1 MAAVGLKS
9 YILNNNLKSALLLAG
24 FPVLLIVVVWALEL
38 MAMGAG
44 VLPDSGQGVGGDLA
58 LAFRMLVG
66 GIPLAFAVAGIWFVI
81 AYFGQGAIIAAL
93 TGAHGVSREEMPDIY
108 NLLENLAISRG
119 MRTPTLHVIEDMSLN
134 AFATGLHEGQY
145 SVTLTRGII
154 ERLDR
159 DELEAVIGHEL
170 THIINKDV
178 RLMVICA
185 VFAGIISLV
194 GQLIFRVIQ
203 FGGVSGRSR
212 DKDSKSSGG
221 ILIVIGLVAIAVAY
235 VLAIVLKFA
244 ISRQA
249 EYLADAGSVELTK
262 NPDAMIRAL
271 QKISYDPFVDAPE
284 QLRGMF
290 IADPASSLL
299 ATHPAIDKR
308 IEALVKYAG
317 GRVEPLDP
325 DSMKLPEEADPQG
338 YVNPDRGQ
346 PSQTDP
352 DAIYR
357 DPDTDP
363 SDGRWAEAERLR
375 QEKASQRP
383 GPWDKKGPW
392 G

>member
-9 YILNNNLKSALLLAG
+9 YILNNNIKSAVLLAG
-24 FPVLLIVVVWALEL
+24 FPVLLVLLVYALEL
-38 MAMGAG
+38 IAMGTG
-44 VLPDSGQGVGGDLA
+44 MLPRSGGGLSGDLA
-58 LAFRMLVG
+58 LAFRMLAG
-66 GIPLAFAVAGIWFVI
+66 GIPLAFAVAAIWFVI
-81 AYFGQGAIIAAL
+81 AYFFQSAIINGL
-93 TGAHGVSREEMPDIY
+93 TGAHGVSRQEAPQIY

-119 MRTPTLHVIEDMSLN
+119 MKTPTLHIIEDMSLN

-154 ERLDR
+154 ERLNR

-170 THIINKDV
+170 THIINRDV

-185 VFAGIISLV
+185 VFAGIISLI
-194 GQLIFRVIQ
+194 GQLIFRITVY
-203 FGGVSGRSR
+203 GGGGRSR
-212 DKDSKSSGG
+212 DRDNKGGG
-221 ILIVIGLVAIAVAY
+221 ILIVIGFVAIAVAY
-235 VLAIVLKFA
+235 VLSIVLRFA

-290 IADPASSLL
+290 IEDPAQSLM
-299 ATHPAIDKR
+299 ATHPSIEKR
-308 IEALVKYAG
+308 IDALVKYAG

-325 DSMKLPEEADPQG
+325 STMAMPEQGEVFPAREAEGFESWDS
-338 YVNPDRGQ
+338 
-346 PSQTDP
+346 TDE
-352 DAIYR
+352 DLYR
-357 DPDTDP
+357 DPRTDP
-363 SDGRWAEAERLR
+363 SDGRWADEQRRKEEEAP
-375 QEKASQRP
+375 ARP
-383 GPWDKKGPW
+383 GPWGRKKGPW